1 MSLFQQGNE
10 LQHTSVSAAS
20 QLVDSFGRKIT
31 YLRLS
36 VTDRCN
42 LHCRYCMPEGPPQ
55 WFETETLL
63 ADDELVR
70 ITRAAVSLGVHKV
83 RITGGEPLVRTGLPS
98 LVSQLR
104 EIIGLRELAMT
115 TNGTLLEH
123 YASALK
129 TAGLERLNISL
140 DSLRA
145 ERFARIT
152 GSNTLSQVW
161 RGIEKALEVGFAPI
175 KINVVVIKGVN
186 DDEVVDFA
194 RLTHT
199 YPFHIR
205 FIEYMPIGVNRE
217 PWDRTKVVPAGE
229 IKARIAAELPLERAT
244 PDDRGGEG
252 PERTYILCE
261 SKGCIGFI
269 SPVSEEFCAHCNRL
283 RVTSDG
289 KLRGCLT
296 RTGEIDLRA
305 ALRAGASDEELR
317 QLILEAARR
326 KPEKHAINGD
336 DFAYDDFY
344 TMNRLGG

>member
-1 MSLFQQGNE
+1 MSFFQQGSE
-10 LQHTSVSAAS
+10 IRHTCVKTAP
-20 QLVDSFGRKIT
+20 QLIDSFGRKIT

-42 LHCRYCMPEGPPQ
+42 LRCRYCMPAGQTP
-55 WFETETLL
+55 WFETGKLL
-63 ADDELVR
+63 TYEELVR
-70 ITRAAVSLGVHKV
+70 ITQAAVSLGIHKV
-83 RITGGEPLVRTGLPS
+83 RITGGEPLVRAGLTS
-98 LVSQLR
+98 LISELR
-104 EIIGLRELAMT
+104 QIPGLRELAMT
-115 TNGTLLEH
+115 TNGTLLER
-123 YASALK
+123 YAAALK
-129 TAGLERLNISL
+129 SAGLDRMNISL
-140 DSLRA
+140 DSLRPD
-145 ERFARIT
+145 RFARIT
-152 GSNTLSQVW
+152 GSHTFSQVW

-175 KINVVVIKGVN
+175 KINVVVLKGVN
-186 DDEVVDFA
+186 EDEVLDFA

-205 FIEYMPIGVNRE
+205 FIEYMPIGANRE
-217 PWDRTKVVPAGE
+217 HWDRARVVPAAE
-229 IKARIAAELPLERAT
+229 IKARIAAELPLEQVAPEET
-244 PDDRGGEG
+244 GGQG

-269 SPVSEEFCAHCNRL
+269 SPVSEEFCARCNRL

-289 KLRGCLT
+289 KLRGCLM

-317 QLILEAARR
+317 QLILEAVRR
-326 KPEKHAINGD
+326 KPAKHAINGD